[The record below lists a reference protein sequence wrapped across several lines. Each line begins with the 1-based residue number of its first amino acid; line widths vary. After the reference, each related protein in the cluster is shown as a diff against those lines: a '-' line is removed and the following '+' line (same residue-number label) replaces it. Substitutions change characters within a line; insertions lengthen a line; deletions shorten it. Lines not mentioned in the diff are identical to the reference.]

1 MEVCTRVPF
10 NYTRGPFRPPLFINY
25 SEHSLASHH
34 ITISVTSFENG
45 VSRRSGWEARSK
57 APPSLSHSRNM
68 CMVMALLLR
77 YAAPL
82 PPAPHHDHASHPFPQ
97 PSPTLPHTRSFPLP
111 PTYLPCHHPP
121 FPGWG
126 TLVAAAPPPA
136 PTDRLSGSGLHAQCR
151 RHVRGWR
158 VAQAGPRGVHARVSR
173 GEDGEKGT
181 RLVADAALSVEQRPR
196 EEGHPPWPQRM
207 LHHPA
212 VGRRCRVAV
221 NDVDLHRTC
230 RHGHCLC
237 CPRVEVR
244 RVDRPGG

>member
-126 TLVAAAPPPA
+126 TLVAAAPPPRPHRPPQRQRPPRPVPPPRPRLARRTGGA
-136 PTDRLSGSGLHAQCR
+136 PR
-151 RHVRGWR
+151 RARPGQQRRGWR
-158 VAQAGPRGVHARVSR
+158 KRHTPRRRRSVVRGAAPAGGRPPPVASAY
-173 GEDGEKGT
+173 
-181 RLVADAALSVEQRPR
+181 AAPPGGRPAL
-196 EEGHPPWPQRM
+196 P
-207 LHHPA
+207 
-212 VGRRCRVAV
+212 RRCQ
-221 NDVDLHRTC
+221 
-230 RHGHCLC
+230 
-237 CPRVEVR
+237 
-244 RVDRPGG
+244 